1 MPGQR
6 LPGVDPHLD
15 PGQGLEVV
23 QQPREELQV
32 VPGDADPQ
40 GRMASGEPGR
50 YGGQRPF
57 DQSPQPL
64 GGPVQ

>member
-1 MPGQR
+1 MPGQC
-6 LPGVDPHLD
+6 LPGVDPYFD

-23 QQPREELQV
+23 QQPAEELQV
-32 VPGDADPQ
+32 VPRDDDPQ
-40 GRMASGEPGR
+40 RPAASGEPGR
-50 YGGQRPF
+50 CGGQRPF